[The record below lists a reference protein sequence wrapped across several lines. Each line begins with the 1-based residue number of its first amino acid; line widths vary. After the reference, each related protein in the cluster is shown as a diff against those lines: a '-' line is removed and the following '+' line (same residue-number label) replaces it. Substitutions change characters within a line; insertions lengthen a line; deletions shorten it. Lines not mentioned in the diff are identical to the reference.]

1 MRQQQDSHQW
11 PKEDKTNSSHGEEKL
26 RYSLLA
32 HVMESRQEERAKP
45 GLRPE
50 SRTIKLGELFVL
62 QLCHVK
68 FHRYSIVANAK
79 VE

>member
-1 MRQQQDSHQW
+1 
-11 PKEDKTNSSHGEEKL
+11 
-26 RYSLLA
+26 
-32 HVMESRQEERAKP
+32 MESRQEERAKP